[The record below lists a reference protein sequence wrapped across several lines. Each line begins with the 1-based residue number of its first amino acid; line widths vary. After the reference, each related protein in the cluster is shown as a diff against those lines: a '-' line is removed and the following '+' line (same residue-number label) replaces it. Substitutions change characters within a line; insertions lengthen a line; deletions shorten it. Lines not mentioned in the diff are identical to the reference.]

1 MAFWKRK
8 DKAAEDEAKKD
19 DKLLHPKGAPAIEP
33 PTEYEAELS
42 KDMQH
47 ALEPTE
53 HEILEDAA
61 LTPTPEPERQEKKS
75 DTGGGWLS
83 RLTSGLSKSS
93 HRFDAGVKDALS
105 SGKLDEDALEQL
117 EELLI
122 TADLGPKTAQ
132 KLVARLHHERF
143 GMDMSQGDV
152 KKILAEYIAE
162 ILKQS
167 EQPLETKKAEA
178 GPRVYLVCGVNGV
191 GKTTSIGKIA
201 YQLHYGLKKK
211 VMLAAG
217 DTFRAAAIEQL
228 QIWSERIGTSII
240 KKDIG
245 SDSAALAYE
254 AYVKAKAEDA
264 DILMVDTAGRLH
276 NKANLMEELSKIVRV
291 LQKHDEKAPHEVLL
305 VLDATTG
312 QNALAQVETFL
323 DVAKVTGLIV
333 TKLDGSAKGGVVVA
347 LADKFGLPIYAIGVG
362 ETIEDLQPFK
372 AEAYAKSLV
381 GIE

>member
-8 DKAAEDEAKKD
+8 DKAATDEAKRD
-19 DKLLHPKGAPAIEP
+19 DRLLHPKGAPEIEL
-33 PTEYEAELS
+33 PTEYEAEMS
-42 KDMQH
+42 KDTLH

-53 HEILEDAA
+53 HEILEDIGI
-61 LTPTPEPERQEKKS
+61 TPLPASEKHDK
-75 DTGGGWLS
+75 DKLKGGGWLS
-83 RLTSGLSKSS
+83 RLTHGLSKSS
-93 HRFDAGVKDALS
+93 YRFDDGITQALS
-105 SGKLDEDALEQL
+105 SGKLDDAALEHL

-132 KLVARLHHERF
+132 KLIAKLRAERA
-143 GMDMSQGDV
+143 GMDMSQHDV
-152 KKILAEYIAE
+152 KKILAEYVAE

-167 EQPLETKKAEA
+167 EQPLETKKPEG

-201 YQLHYGLKKK
+201 YQIHYNRKKK

-254 AYVKAKAEDA
+254 AYVKAKEEQA

-291 LQKHDEKAPHEVLL
+291 LQKHDATAPHEVLL

-372 AEAYAKSLV
+372 AEAYAYSLV
-381 GIE
+381 GL